1 MARSKIGPR
10 LVQVSSDTIN
20 RERVIVEFTK
30 AELEALMSYINNATT
45 KRSKDPSVR
54 RKTLNRVLHTL
65 GRGRQLLRT

>member
-30 AELEALMSYINNATT
+30 AELEALMSYIKNATT

-54 RKTLNRVLHTL
+54 RETLNRVLHTL